1 MESRK
6 KKQKISCL
14 PISLCLEACGTKLL
28 EMVKFDIALLAV
40 EKDSDLLA
48 ADLPILLSVA

>member
-6 KKQKISCL
+6 KKQKISCS
-14 PISLCLEACGTKLL
+14 PVSLCLQTHATKLL
-28 EMVKFDIALLAV
+28 KMVKFDIALLVV

-48 ADLPILLSVA
+48 TVLPILVSVA